1 MTRQN
6 FLHSKKNLN
15 MRVFL
20 ILIVLLFSV
29 GNSTL
34 IAQPPPPED
43 YKVVNKTSCTVEA
56 TAHCSNGSSTS
67 ATLIPDQILSNSSPT
82 GAYLCWAEIEFPS
95 STVAYFSSS
104 SFCLN
109 PGANLPAD
117 TCYTSGCQWDEGS
130 FTYVLCNFY

>member
-1 MTRQN
+1 MR
-6 FLHSKKNLN
+6 LLN
-15 MRVFL
+15 
-20 ILIVLLFSV
+20 LIVFIVLAASL

-67 ATLIPDQILSNSSPT
+67 ATLIPDQILSNSCPT

-95 STVAYFSSS
+95 STIAYFSSS
-104 SFCLN
+104 SICLN
-109 PGANLPAD
+109 PGSSLPAD
-117 TCYTSGCQWDEGS
+117 ACYTGTCQWDQTNFS
-130 FTYVLCNFY
+130 YVLCNFY